1 MSLETSR
8 VVKCLAVVVVL
19 AVAVGVVLLP
29 AIALARAGGGGGY
42 GGGGGGGFGGGGGG
56 GFGGGGGSGGS
67 GGSGGGGEII
77 FWLIYLCFQ
86 HPVIGIPLLIIV
98 VALMILGSKQGN
110 SAYRGRVIRRGAQA
124 LSSVRREEAVARL
137 READPQFDEQQFY
150 ERAAA
155 AFLKIQSAWSEQ
167 NIEPVRAFISDGIYE
182 RFSLQIQEQRDLGYR
197 NRMENV
203 VVRQTLLAQ
212 VESDEPFDVVTVR
225 IRASALDY
233 RQRLADGNRIA
244 GTARTDTFVEFW
256 TFLRRRGVKT
266 DSHRPGLIEGNC
278 PNCGTDVTLNRSAK
292 CTSCDSLLRS
302 GQYDWVLCEI
312 TQECEWRSGEQREI
326 PGMADYRQN
335 HDPGFNVQQLEDR
348 ASVVFWRKAMADRLG
363 NTAALAKMATPEFC
377 DGYAENLKPGPKGR
391 RYFGDCAVG
400 SVETRGLLPGSPMDR
415 AVIEIRWSGKRFVA
429 GDGGPPQPVSDN
441 GSLFRQF
448 FVLGRRSGVKTDA
461 GLAVSSSHCPSCGAP
476 EEDLTSHAC
485 EFCGEVLGDGSH
497 DWVLLEIHPTQNAQG
512 KALLRE
518 IHDRTAAAEPAS
530 PAPGGTEL
538 LAWAIKLALA
548 DNSLDAKERAMLD
561 RVARRRGVPPQQL
574 ETLIAAAQ
582 RGQMDVPEPA
592 NREQAQQW
600 LETMAD
606 VALSDGR
613 VDRAEAALLVQA
625 GERIDWTAYDLRAL
639 LKRRKKVHYQAARQQ
654 LSQR

>member
-1 MSLETSR
+1 MADETLRSGEMDMTEATWLTGSGPTR
-8 VVKCLAVVVVL
+8 AEQ
-19 AVAVGVVLLP
+19 VAP
-29 AIALARAGGGGGY
+29 AIGDPQDLPSVYLIGGCN
-42 GGGGGGGFGGGGGG
+42 
-56 GFGGGGGSGGS
+56 
-67 GGSGGGGEII
+67 
-77 FWLIYLCFQ
+77 LLCC
-86 HPVIGIPLLIIV
+86 GIEQL
-98 VALMILGSKQGN
+98 
-110 SAYRGRVIRRGAQA
+110 
-124 LSSVRREEAVARL
+124 L
-137 READPQFDEQQFY
+137 RE
-150 ERAAA
+150 R
-155 AFLKIQSAWSEQ
+155 
-167 NIEPVRAFISDGIYE
+167 
-182 RFSLQIQEQRDLGYR
+182 
-197 NRMENV
+197 NV

-225 IRASALDY
+225 IQASALDY
-233 RQRLADGNRIA
+233 RERLVERNRIA
-244 GTARTDTFVEFW
+244 GTTRTDTFVEFW

-266 DSHRPGLIEGNC
+266 DSDRPGLIEGNC

-312 TQECEWRSGEQREI
+312 TQECEWRSGRQREI

-335 HDPGFNVQQLEDR
+335 RDPGFNVQHLEDR

-363 NTAALAKMATPEFC
+363 DTAALAKMATPEFC
-377 DGYAENLKPGPKGR
+377 DVYAENFKPSPKGR

-400 SVETRGLLPGSPMDR
+400 SVELRGLLPGSPMDR
-415 AVIEIRWSGKRFVA
+415 AVIEIRWSGKRFDA
-429 GDGGPPQPVSDN
+429 GDDGPPQPVSDN
-441 GSLFRQF
+441 GSIFRQF
-448 FVLGRRSGVKTDA
+448 FVLGRRSGVQTDA
-461 GLAVSSSHCPSCGAP
+461 GLAVSSSHCPGCGAP

-512 KALLRE
+512 QALSRE
-518 IHDRTAAAEPAS
+518 IHDRAAAAPAAVPAEPAS

-548 DNSLDAKERAMLD
+548 DNLLDAKERAMLD
-561 RVARRRGVPPQQL
+561 RVARRRGVSPQQL

-582 RGQMDVPEPA
+582 RGQMDVPEPE

-625 GERIDWTAYDLRAL
+625 GERIDWTAHDLRAL
-639 LKRRKKVHYQAARQQ
+639 LKRRKKALYKAARQQ